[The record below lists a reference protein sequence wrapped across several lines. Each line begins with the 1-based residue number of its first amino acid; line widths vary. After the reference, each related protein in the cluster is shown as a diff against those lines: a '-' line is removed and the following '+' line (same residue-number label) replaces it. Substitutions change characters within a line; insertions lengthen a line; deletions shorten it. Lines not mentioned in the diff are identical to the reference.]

1 MAMRDRKLNVPTIAL
16 IAGTRAA
23 LGLGIGLILA
33 DRISPEARR
42 AAGWV
47 LFAVGALTT
56 IPLVA
61 QVFGDS
67 PSEKTSRHSSSRD
80 CIPTANDRLPQ
91 PAVR

>member
-1 MAMRDRKLNVPTIAL
+1 MRDRKLNVPTIAL

-56 IPLVA
+56 KPLVA
-61 QVFGDS
+61 EVFGDS
-67 PSEKTSRHSSSRD
+67 PPEKTSRHFGSLDS
-80 CIPTANDRLPQ
+80 IPTASNDRLPQ
-91 PAVR
+91 PTVT